1 MNLAFSRIILLSFV
15 LALFSACANI
25 VPPTGGKPDNTP
37 PKLLS
42 IKPKDSLLNTKVSRI
57 EMRFDEFVTVSDVSK
72 ELHISPSIRQNPTM
86 TVAGKT
92 VIVKIPDSLLDEN
105 TTYTLDFGKAIKDLH
120 EGNPYSGKSYK
131 FSTGGW
137 FDSLSLKGKVMDAAS
152 GKLDSSG
159 KVKVLLYDAKFPFD
173 IVAKEKPAYV
183 ANVGANGTFVFTGLP
198 NRRFRIFALKETGDN
213 YIFDNDEEYVGFA
226 DTVYNPAIDSIPIV
240 LSIFKEI
247 PDTSRI
253 KIAVGEETRR
263 GNKWGD
269 KGDSKSR
276 EKPNLD
282 TKTFNYKVLTDTSNV
297 EKRSQELNQPIEIY
311 FSRKVEKVNQER
323 IFLNAD
329 SSGIEIE
336 CKYEIKPDTSKTKLS
351 INSSWK
357 PNTIYTLRLL
367 KSFAQD
373 SSLTDAMP
381 SKNIF
386 RTKSDLDYGKM
397 EIIVPERYVNNGYL
411 LEVVMGED
419 SVYLATL
426 TVSKVALNLLSPG
439 DYQIK
444 LIKDTNKDGEW
455 TTGDLKTK
463 RHAELV
469 VPYPGN
475 LMMKAGW
482 EHLVEFEPKKA
493 K

>member
-25 VPPTGGKPDNTP
+25 VPPTGGKPDDTP

-86 TVAGKT
+86 TIAGKT

-120 EGNPYSGKSYK
+120 EGNPYSGRTYK

-173 IVAKEKPAYV
+173 VIAKEKPAYV
-183 ANVGANGTFVFTGLP
+183 ANVAANGTFVFTGLP

-213 YIFDNDEEYVGFA
+213 YIFDNDDEYVGFA

-253 KIAVGEETRR
+253 KTETDETAR
-263 GNKWGD
+263 GAKRMARMQTKESD
-269 KGDSKSR
+269 
-276 EKPNLD
+276 KPNLD
-282 TKTFNYKVLTDTSNV
+282 AKSFNYKVLTDTSNV
-297 EKRSQELNQPIEIY
+297 ERRSQELNQPIEVY
-311 FSRKVEKVNQER
+311 FSRKVEAVNQDR
-323 IFLNAD
+323 IFLSAD
-329 SSGIEIE
+329 SSGIELE
-336 CKYEIKPDTSKTKLS
+336 CKYEIKLDTSKTKLS
-351 INSSWK
+351 INTSWK

-367 KSFAQD
+367 KSFTQD

-397 EIIVPERYVNNGYL
+397 DIIVPEHYVNNGYVL
-411 LEVVMGED
+411 QVNIGED
-419 SVYLATL
+419 SVYLSVVKDAK
-426 TVSKVALNLLSPG
+426 VSLNLLSPG

-444 LIKDTNKDGEW
+444 LIMDANKDGKW
-455 TTGDLKTK
+455 TTGELKTK

-469 VPYPGN
+469 IPYQGN

-482 EHLVEFEPKKA
+482 EHLVEFEPKKT

>member
-1 MNLAFSRIILLSFV
+1 MNLAFPRILLLSFL

-25 VPPTGGKPDNTP
+25 IPPTGGKPDDTP

-86 TVAGKT
+86 TIAGKT

-120 EGNPYSGKSYK
+120 EGNPYSGKTYK

-159 KVKVLLYDAKFPFD
+159 KVKALLYDAKLPFD
-173 IVAKEKPAYV
+173 VIAKEKPAYV
-183 ANVGANGTFVFTGLP
+183 ANVAANGAFVFTGLP
-198 NRRFRIFALKETGDN
+198 NRRFRIFALKENGDN
-213 YIFDNDEEYVGFA
+213 YIFDNDDEYIGFA
-226 DTVYNPAIDSIPIV
+226 DTVYNPALDTVPIV

-247 PDTSRI
+247 PDTARI
-253 KIAVGEETRR
+253 KTDIDET
-263 GNKWGD
+263 GM
-269 KGDSKSR
+269 SAKSR
-276 EKPNLD
+276 VRMQTKVADKPNLD
-282 TKTFNYKVLTDTSNV
+282 AKSFNYKVLTDTSNV
-297 EKRSQELNQPIEIY
+297 EKRSQELNQPIEVY
-311 FSRKVEKVNQER
+311 FSRKVEKMNQER
-323 IFLNAD
+323 IFLSAD

-336 CKYEIKPDTSKTKLS
+336 CQYEIKLDTSKTKLS
-351 INSSWK
+351 INTSWK

-419 SVYLATL
+419 SVYLATII
-426 TVSKVALNLLSPG
+426 VSKVSLNLLSPG

-444 LIKDTNKDGEW
+444 LIKDSNKDGEW

-469 VPYPGN
+469 IPYQGN

-482 EHLVEFEPKKA
+482 EHLVEFEPKKQ